1 VFDPLRS
8 VGVAVSPFVL
18 RALTW
23 VPVALVVAVAMD
35 FWAAIL
41 HGRLWH
47 ARLWPVHRSH
57 HEPPSGAGRL
67 EANDALSL
75 LHAPIAI
82 ALIVVGCRGTPGV
95 LREIAFGAGIGMS
108 LFGVA
113 YFVVHDGLVHARL
126 PVHGLLR
133 FRYFRAVA
141 RAHRAHHEAAG
152 GAPYGF
158 FFGQWELARAQG
170 ISRSRSSTG
179 RARSSSG
186 PRR

>member
-1 VFDPLRS
+1 M
-8 VGVAVSPFVL
+8 SPFVL

-82 ALIVVGCRGTPGV
+82 GAWS
-95 LREIAFGAGIGMS
+95 RESASFAS
-108 LFGVA
+108 RRPA
-113 YFVVHDGLVHARL
+113 
-126 PVHGLLR
+126 P
-133 FRYFRAVA
+133 
-141 RAHRAHHEAAG
+141 EG
-152 GAPYGF
+152 G
-158 FFGQWELARAQG
+158 
-170 ISRSRSSTG
+170 S
-179 RARSSSG
+179 
-186 PRR
+186 